1 MSPNSIYIIV
11 SSIFFIVIGNDI
23 YNWSNGR
30 KILTPEIRIQRLRE
44 KINRTILILGLT
56 CLAASILFH
65 INIFD
70 YHAPIEYKDVSSI
83 TLRDFKG
90 FKLPNQTLSGEKDF
104 AFIVTSIEYDTD
116 DTMVEVKAMFHP
128 SRSYVYSENLVSKTL
143 LEHELYHFHITEVF
157 AREIREQLSGMKMV
171 PTAVE
176 IRRLVDAK
184 INAERKMQMEYDYET
199 YHSYV
204 LKKQKAWQGK
214 IDSLLSSHLKFDQ
227 SIVQFPLMP

>member
-11 SSIFFIVIGNDI
+11 LSIFLVVIGNDI
-23 YNWSNGR
+23 YNWSKGR

-44 KINRTILILGLT
+44 KVNRTILILGLT
-56 CLAASILFH
+56 CLFASILFH
-65 INIFD
+65 VNMFN
-70 YHAPIEYKDVSSI
+70 YVPPIEYKDVSSI

-128 SRSYVYSENLVSKTL
+128 SRSYVYNENLVSQSL

-157 AREIREQLSGMKMV
+157 AREIRERLSGMKQV
-171 PTAVE
+171 PTNVE
-176 IRRLVDAK
+176 VRKIVDAQM
-184 INAERKMQMEYDYET
+184 NAERKMQMEYDYET

-214 IDSLLSSHLKFDQ
+214 IDSLLSSHLKFHQ
-227 SIVQFPLMP
+227 TIVKFPLTP